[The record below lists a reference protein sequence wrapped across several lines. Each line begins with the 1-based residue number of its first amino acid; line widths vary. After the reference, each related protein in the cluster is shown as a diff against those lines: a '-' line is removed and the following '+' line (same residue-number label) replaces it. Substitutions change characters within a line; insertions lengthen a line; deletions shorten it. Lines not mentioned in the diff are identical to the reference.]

1 MIEVHNLAKSYGD
14 YAAVS
19 GVNFSVAKGEI
30 VGFLGPNGAGKTT
43 TIRMLATY
51 LPPSAGTAK
60 IAGHD
65 IIREADAVRRKI
77 GYLPETPPL
86 YPEMTVREY
95 LNFVARIKGV
105 PSKDVRTAVEYV
117 IDRCVLSDVIHRLN
131 RHLSRGYRQ
140 RVGLAQAIIH
150 KPEVIILD
158 EPTSGLDP
166 KQIIEIRQLIASL
179 ATNHTVILS
188 THILPEVSMVC
199 SKVVIIN
206 RGRVVLESQLKDLT
220 QDRSLEQI
228 FLERVSQD
236 DVGPMGKV
244 DGGIA
249 A

>member
-19 GVNFSVAKGEI
+19 GVSFSAAKGEI

-43 TIRMLATY
+43 TIRMLATF
-51 LPPSAGTAK
+51 LPPTAGTAK
-60 IAGHD
+60 IAGFD
-65 IIREADAVRRKI
+65 IVRQADDVRRKI

-86 YPEMTVREY
+86 YPEMTVKEY

-105 PSKDVRTAVEYV
+105 RSKEVKSAVDYV
-117 IDRCVLSDVIHRLN
+117 IDRCVLRDVTNRLN

-150 KPEVIILD
+150 KPDVIILD

-166 KQIIEIRQLIASL
+166 KQIIEIRQLIGSL
-179 ATNHTVILS
+179 ASNHTVILS

-206 RGRVVLESQLKDLT
+206 RGRVVLESLLKDLT
-220 QDRSLEQI
+220 QDRTLEQI
-228 FLERVSQD
+228 FLERISQD
-236 DVGPMGKV
+236 EVGPLGKV
-244 DGGIA
+244 EGGIA